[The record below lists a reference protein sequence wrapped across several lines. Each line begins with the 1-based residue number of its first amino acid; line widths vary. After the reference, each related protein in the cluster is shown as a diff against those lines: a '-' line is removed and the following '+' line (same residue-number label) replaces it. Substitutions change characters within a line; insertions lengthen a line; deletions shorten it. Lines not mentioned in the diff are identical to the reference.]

1 MLLLSLLLLCI
12 LTMMVKPVFSFANLL
27 VRDCEV
33 ELKQNVEIMG
43 SPVTY
48 SNEREIQLFPIGVHD
63 ESQVVRNGSHL
74 LPQRQYK
81 VILSPVTNQ
90 CMFEV
95 TGGARFD
102 KGNTCRDSTSR
113 SLCGVLVVRFSP
125 SILILLSA
133 RFVSA
138 QGGVKVFKRAFLRQ
152 TLYCIARSLLP
163 QSYKIFSSIVYI
175 SLQTQLIHKSL
186 YCCASF
192 S

>member
-1 MLLLSLLLLCI
+1 
-12 LTMMVKPVFSFANLL
+12 MMVKPVFSFANLL

-113 SLCGVLVVRFSP
+113 SLCEGSRGAILTIDLDSAEREICISAGWSKSFQAGVSKTDF
-125 SILILLSA
+125 ILY
-133 RFVSA
+133 
-138 QGGVKVFKRAFLRQ
+138 RQ
-152 TLYCIARSLLP
+152 EPA
-163 QSYKIFSSIVYI
+163 SSE
-175 SLQTQLIHKSL
+175 L
-186 YCCASF
+186 
-192 S
+192 

>member
-1 MLLLSLLLLCI
+1 
-12 LTMMVKPVFSFANLL
+12 
-27 VRDCEV
+27 
-33 ELKQNVEIMG
+33 MG

-74 LPQRQYK
+74 LPQRRYK

-102 KGNTCRDSTSR
+102 RATAAEIPHLDPCVR
-113 SLCGVLVVRFSP
+113 VLVVRFSP

-138 QGGVKVFKRAFLRQ
+138 QGGVKVFKREVSKTDFILYRQ
-152 TLYCIARSLLP
+152 EPFLLP
-163 QSYKIFSSIVYI
+163 QSYKKFFEYC
-175 SLQTQLIHKSL
+175 L
-186 YCCASF
+186 YLSTNSTNSQIIILLCKLF
-192 S
+192 VML